1 MLIHKL
7 AICREYKAQLAAD
20 RVQKLAGG
28 TNKPD
33 LHAAASGKV
42 HKKEHKSKDKK
53 HHKSDKSSKKHKDS
67 KKQKSS
73 KDKKQKHRKH
83 ASSNSSSDSD
93 SDAQQQALPEK
104 SSGPV
109 KLSDFM
115 RE

>member
-1 MLIHKL
+1 MLIHKST
-7 AICREYKAQLAAD
+7 ICREYKAQLAAD

-33 LHAAASGKV
+33 LHAAAGGKV

-104 SSGPV
+104 SNGPV
-109 KLSDFM
+109 KLSDFL